1 MGSKNSNTIKC
12 DDIETLRDTLSLLH
26 FSSEKKPNGQVVHS
40 RDKEVV
46 NTYETKTV
54 MFQCKEE
61 TESAI
66 RTLVDGINQLTKD
79 SERE

>member
-1 MGSKNSNTIKC
+1 M
-12 DDIETLRDTLSLLH
+12 H
-26 FSSEKKPNGQVVHS
+26 GQVVHS
-40 RDKEVV
+40 RDGEIV

-79 SERE
+79 SEKE

>member
-1 MGSKNSNTIKC
+1 M
-12 DDIETLRDTLSLLH
+12 H
-26 FSSEKKPNGQVVHS
+26 GQVVHS
-40 RDKEVV
+40 RDGEVV

-61 TESAI
+61 IESTI

-79 SERE
+79 SEKE

>member
-1 MGSKNSNTIKC
+1 M
-12 DDIETLRDTLSLLH
+12 R
-26 FSSEKKPNGQVVHS
+26 FSSATKPNRQVVHS
-40 RDKEVV
+40 RNGEVV
-46 NTYETKTV
+46 NTYETTKTV

>member
-1 MGSKNSNTIKC
+1 MDNKCKC
-12 DDIETLRDTLSLLH
+12 DSIETLRNTLSLLG

-40 RDKEVV
+40 RNKEVI
-46 NTYETKTV
+46 NTYETTKTV
-54 MFQCKEE
+54 MFQCQEE